1 MYVKR
6 LTLINFRN
14 YKNKTIEFD
23 KSLNVITGP
32 NGVGK
37 TNIVEAIYYLS
48 LAHSFRTNENIDL
61 IKEGEKEA
69 IISADIYEGTI
80 KRQIKI
86 IINKEGRKVLINNKP
101 IKKLSELATSTN
113 VVLFE
118 PKDVMLFKGSPSQR
132 RRFLDIALSKQSQGY
147 FDAISRYEKI
157 LKERNE
163 LLKKDKVDPIYLS
176 TLTELLVK
184 LSKPIIKYR
193 EMYCK
198 DINNILIKI
207 TRALTGV
214 CEEIKID
221 YHPYT
226 NINDEN
232 YLINT
237 TLMFERNKEGD
248 LKRKATS
255 IGIQREDFTLYKNG
269 KDIAKY
275 GSQGENR
282 ICAIALKIAPYFL
295 IKDNSKKP
303 IVVLDDVLSELDDNK
318 KSLLINFAKKF
329 EQAFITTV
337 ENDVNDV
344 TSYKITKNKENN

>member
-1 MYVKR
+1 MYVKK

-14 YKNKTIEFD
+14 YKNKTFEFD
-23 KSLNVITGP
+23 KSLNVIFGP

-37 TNIVEAIYYLS
+37 TNVVEAIYYLS
-48 LAHSFRTNENIDL
+48 LARSFRTIENIEL

-69 IISADIYEGTI
+69 YIFAEIYEGNILRRI
-80 KRQIKI
+80 KV
-86 IINKEGRKVLINNKP
+86 IINKEGRKILINNKP
-101 IKKLSELATSTN
+101 IQKISELSRLTN

-118 PKDVMLFKGSPSQR
+118 PKDVMLFRGSPSNR
-132 RRFLDIALSKQSQGY
+132 RKFLDIALSKQSQGY
-147 FDAISRYEKI
+147 FDAISRYEKV

-163 LLKKDKVDPIYLS
+163 LLKREKVDPIYLS

-193 EMYCK
+193 TMYCK

-214 CEEIKID
+214 CEDMRIE

-226 NINDEN
+226 NIDDEN
-232 YLINT
+232 YLENT
-237 TLMFERNKEGD
+237 LLMFERNKEGD

-255 IGIQREDFTLYKNG
+255 IGIQREDFVFYKNN
-269 KDIAKY
+269 KDISKF

-282 ICAIALKIAPYFL
+282 ICALALKLAPYFL
-295 IKDNSKKP
+295 IKEQDKKP
-303 IVVLDDVLSELDDNK
+303 IVVLDDVLSELDEDK
-318 KSLLINFAKKF
+318 KSLLISFVKKF

-337 ENDVNDV
+337 DNEVKDA
-344 TSYKITKNKENN
+344 TTFKIANN

>member
-1 MYVKR
+1 MHIKK

-48 LAHSFRTNENIDL
+48 LAHSFRTNENSEL
-61 IKEGEKEA
+61 IKDGEKEA
-69 IISADIYEGTI
+69 IISTEIYEGI
-80 KRQIKI
+80 LKRQIKI
-86 IINKEGRKVLINNKP
+86 IINKERRKVLINNKP
-101 IKKLSELATSTN
+101 IRKLSELSNCTN

-132 RRFLDIALSKQSQGY
+132 RKFLDIALSKQSQAY
-147 FDAISRYEKI
+147 FDSISRYDKI

-193 EMYCK
+193 TMYCK

-214 CEEIKID
+214 CEDMRIE

-226 NINDEN
+226 NIDDEN
-232 YLINT
+232 YSINT

-255 IGIQREDFTLYKNG
+255 IGIQREDFTFYKNG
-269 KDIAKY
+269 KDISKY

-282 ICAIALKIAPYFL
+282 ICALALKLAPYFL
-295 IKDNSKKP
+295 IKDINKKP
-303 IVVLDDVLSELDDNK
+303 IVVLDDVLSELDDDK
-318 KSLLINFAKKF
+318 KSLLINFVKKF
-329 EQAFITTV
+329 EQTFITTV
-337 ENDVNDV
+337 DTDVKDV
-344 TSYKITKNKENN
+344 TSYKITKQN